1 LTRQRHSAIVAATM
15 DLPTLLTFTIAAF
28 ALAATPGPDM
38 LLVMTRSV
46 AQGRMA
52 GLVTLAGIT
61 VGCYFHAL
69 VAGFSLSG
77 VLLMAPVMFE
87 IIRWAGA
94 AYLLYLAV
102 QAFRGAGGFQPP
114 RPGAPALP
122 LLKLFRQGLLTNML
136 NPKVALFFLALFPQ
150 FMQPDPDTAVWQA
163 LLLACVLSGA
173 GFIVNGSIALVAG
186 RLGEWLS
193 ARPAF
198 VRWQNRLLGGVF
210 AAMALRLAFD
220 RR

>member
-1 LTRQRHSAIVAATM
+1 MM
-15 DLPTLLTFTIAAF
+15 DLATLLTFTAAAF

-46 AQGRMA
+46 AQGRTA
-52 GLVTLAGIT
+52 GFVTLAGISL
-61 VGCYFHAL
+61 GCYFHA
-69 VAGFSLSG
+69 VIAGLSLSG
-77 VLLMAPVMFE
+77 VLLLAPVMFD

-102 QAFRGAGGFQPP
+102 QAFRGAGGFQ
-114 RPGAPALP
+114 APEKGGTASRVALMT
-122 LLKLFRQGLLTNML
+122 LFRQGLLTNML

-150 FMQPDPDTAVWQA
+150 FMQPDPDTALAQA
-163 LLLACVLSGA
+163 LILASVLNVA
-173 GFIVNGSIALVAG
+173 GGVVNGAIVLATG
-186 RLGEWLS
+186 RLGAFLA

-210 AAMALRLAFD
+210 AALALRLAFD
-220 RR
+220 ARR

>member
-1 LTRQRHSAIVAATM
+1 MM
-15 DLPTLLTFTIAAF
+15 DFATLLTFTAAAF

-46 AQGRMA
+46 AQGRIA
-52 GLVTLAGIT
+52 GLVTLAGIC
-61 VGCYFHAL
+61 VGCYFHA
-69 VAGFSLSG
+69 VIAGLSLSG
-77 VLLMAPVMFE
+77 VLLVAPVMFE

-94 AYLLYLAV
+94 AYLVYLAV

-114 RPGAPALP
+114 RPDAPALP
-122 LLKLFRQGLLTNML
+122 LAVLFRQGLLTNIL

-150 FMQPDPDTAVWQA
+150 FMQPDPQTALVQA
-163 LLLACVLSGA
+163 LVLASILNIVGGLLNG
-173 GFIVNGSIALVAG
+173 GIVLVAG

-193 ARPAF
+193 RRPGF

-210 AAMALRLAFD
+210 AALALRLALD

>member
-1 LTRQRHSAIVAATM
+1 MM
-15 DLPTLLTFTIAAF
+15 DLATLLTFTAAAF

-46 AQGRMA
+46 AQGRIA
-52 GLVTLAGIT
+52 GFVTLAGISL
-61 VGCYFHAL
+61 GCYFHA
-69 VAGFSLSG
+69 VIAGLSLSG
-77 VLLMAPVMFE
+77 VLLLAPVMFD

-102 QAFRGAGGFQPP
+102 QAFRGAGGFQAPEKDGTAP
-114 RPGAPALP
+114 RVALMT
-122 LLKLFRQGLLTNML
+122 LFRQGLLTNML

-150 FMQPDPDTAVWQA
+150 FMQPDPDTALAQA
-163 LLLACVLSGA
+163 LILASVLNVA
-173 GFIVNGSIALVAG
+173 GGVVNGGIVLAAG
-186 RLGEWLS
+186 RLGEFLA

-210 AAMALRLAFD
+210 AVLALRLAFD
-220 RR
+220 ARR

>member
-1 LTRQRHSAIVAATM
+1 MI
-15 DLPTLLTFTIAAF
+15 DIPTLLTFAAAAF
-28 ALAATPGPDM
+28 ALALTPGPDM

-46 AQGRMA
+46 AQGRVA
-52 GLVTLAGIT
+52 GQVTLAGIT
-61 VGCYFHAL
+61 VGCYGHAL

-77 VLLMAPVMFE
+77 VLLIAPVMFE
-87 IIRWAGA
+87 AIRWAGA
-94 AYLLYLAV
+94 AYLLYLGI

-114 RPGAPALP
+114 RADAPQLP
-122 LLKLFRQGLLTNML
+122 LWNLFRQGLLTNLL

-150 FMQPDPDTAVWQA
+150 FMRPDPDTAVWQA
-163 LLLACVLSGA
+163 LILAMVLSTA
-173 GFIVNGSIALVAG
+173 GGIVNGGIALVAG

-193 ARPAF
+193 RRPAF

-220 RR
+220 KR